1 MSLKMEENQEYE
13 PIILSELKMYNY
25 IADLSMQLYFI
36 LLIACNS
43 ICFYVF
49 AAICFN
55 CCRSNSN

>member
-36 LLIACNS
+36 LLIACN
-43 ICFYVF
+43 
-49 AAICFN
+49 
-55 CCRSNSN
+55 